1 MNGITA
7 QERPW
12 LAADEWYQACL
23 IPAKPSRLPCRR
35 LRTPRTSWRV
45 ENAIAGMPLVRL
57 VNRPLPT
64 CVSQRCIGPSR
75 SDMNATNL
83 PSGEI
88 DAIVSVPGK
97 SVMRM
102 KSASAS
108 GLTQVSAGP
117 ERGHTP

>member
-1 MNGITA
+1 VPSP
-7 QERPW
+7 E
-12 LAADEWYQACL
+12 
-23 IPAKPSRLPCRR
+23 KPKGL
-35 LRTPRTSWRV
+35 TTF
-45 ENAIAGMPLVRL
+45 ENAIEGMPLVKS

-64 CVSQRCIGPSR
+64 CVSQTCIGPSR

-108 GLTQVSAGP
+108 GLTDVSAGP
-117 ERGHTP
+117 RRGHTL